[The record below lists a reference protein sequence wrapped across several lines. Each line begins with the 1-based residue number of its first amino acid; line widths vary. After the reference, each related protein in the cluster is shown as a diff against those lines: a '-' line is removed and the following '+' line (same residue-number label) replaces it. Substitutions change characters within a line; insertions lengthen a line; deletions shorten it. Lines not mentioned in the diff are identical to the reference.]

1 MLLYKIKYKPY
12 NTVFFFKKS
21 HTNCYSCTG
30 RVILTTFKIREPIV
44 LFPYQILQNL
54 SQKQFNLKLSNF
66 WQIYAIFLEFFMA
79 ISRFST

>member
-30 RVILTTFKIREPIV
+30 RVILTTFKIREPICP
-44 LFPYQILQNL
+44 LPLPDFAKPFAETI
-54 SQKQFNLKLSNF
+54 
-66 WQIYAIFLEFFMA
+66 
-79 ISRFST
+79 